1 MEKHQVLEQQQSS
14 PSRQTPAPDYD
25 QEVDGLE
32 QIVDIRVF
40 LTWSSGEHAP
50 SEPRQESCSCEGH
63 LGQVG

>member
-40 LTWSSGEHAP
+40 FNLVL
-50 SEPRQESCSCEGH
+50 R
-63 LGQVG
+63 